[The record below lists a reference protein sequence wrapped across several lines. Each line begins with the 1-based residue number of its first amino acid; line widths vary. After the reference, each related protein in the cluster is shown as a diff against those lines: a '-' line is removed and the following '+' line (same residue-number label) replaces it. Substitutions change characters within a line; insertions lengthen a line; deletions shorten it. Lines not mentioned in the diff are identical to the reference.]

1 MSAIIHRSM
10 TQRKWIVVTILAA
23 VAALFYFA
31 RATNLDVSAGTVTLP
46 IDSSSVIV
54 VITLIAVS
62 TFVSEDLTCI
72 GSGVMV
78 AQGRISFATAAFACF
93 LGIFVGDVLLFF
105 AGRYLGR
112 PALRRAPLK
121 WFIRAEDVEKS
132 SAWFTRRGV
141 PVILASRFVPGS
153 RLPTYF
159 AAGLLNTNFWWF
171 SLYFLLAGAIW
182 SPLLVGLSKMLGAQ
196 VIQSALLSGQ
206 SLVIKIA
213 AAAAVVFTFA
223 KLATAMSSYRGRR
236 LLVSRWRRWTRW
248 EFWPVW
254 VFYPP
259 VICHVV
265 VLALKHRSATLF
277 TAVNPAIPS
286 GGFIGESKIE
296 ILKGLSGDAGVA
308 RASLIE
314 AALDLGERIARAKRF
329 IEENELDFPVVLKPD
344 EGQRGS
350 GVAVVRSDEELKDY
364 LNASAT
370 DTIIQEYVAGSEFGV
385 FYYRHPDEER
395 GRIFSITEKRFPVVT
410 GNGAST
416 LERLI
421 LEDERAVCMHV
432 PRVAETREFVAA
444 RHHCRGAEQRHEH
457 HRDPDRPQPLVACG
471 AEREPHRDRAQDE
484 QRDGR
489 SAECERRLFD
499 AGRRPLARVAAQVK
513 VRAGEEREH
522 RPLDADEEP
531 ESPPHRIAMID
542 RVRREPRDVEETSTY
557 RCDRSVV
564 CTQGCS
570 SISSRYGGCGQNHA
584 ASAQAART
592 KPIGTPHGVK
602 MEVMTPTASA
612 HATRNGTIV
621 GRGTSWR

>member
-1 MSAIIHRSM
+1 M
-10 TQRKWIVVTILAA
+10 
-23 VAALFYFA
+23 
-31 RATNLDVSAGTVTLP
+31 LP
-46 IDSSSVIV
+46 APGSSVIV

-72 GSGVMV
+72 GAGVMV
-78 AQGRISFATAAFACF
+78 AQGRISFAVGAFACF

-112 PALRRAPLK
+112 PAMRRAPLK

-182 SPLLVGLSKMLGAQ
+182 SPLLVGLSKVLGAQ

-206 SLVIKIA
+206 NLVIKII
-213 AAAAVVFTFA
+213 AAAAVVFTLA

-236 LLVSRWRRWTRW
+236 MLVSRWRRMTRW
-248 EFWPVW
+248 EFWPPW

-259 VICHVV
+259 VICYVGF
-265 VLALKHRSATLF
+265 LALKHRSATLF
-277 TAVNPAIPS
+277 TAANPAIPS

-296 ILKGLSGDAGVA
+296 ILKGLSGDARIA

-314 AALDLGERIARAKRF
+314 ASLDLDERVNRAKQF
-329 IEENELDFPVVLKPD
+329 IEENELGFPIVLKPD

-350 GVAVVRSDEELKDY
+350 GVAVVRSDEELRDY
-364 LNASAT
+364 LNRSAA
-370 DTIIQEYVAGSEFGV
+370 DTIIQEYVAGYEFGV
-385 FYYRHPDEER
+385 FYYRRPDEER

-421 LEDERAVCMHV
+421 LEDERAVCMARFYLKKQSKHLLDV
-432 PRVAETREFVAA
+432 PARGERVQLVELGT
-444 RHHCRGAEQRHEH
+444 HC
-457 HRDPDRPQPLVACG
+457 
-471 AEREPHRDRAQDE
+471 
-484 QRDGR
+484 
-489 SAECERRLFD
+489 
-499 AGRRPLARVAAQVK
+499 AGR
-513 VRAGEEREH
+513 
-522 RPLDADEEP
+522 D
-531 ESPPHRIAMID
+531 
-542 RVRREPRDVEETSTY
+542 
-557 RCDRSVV
+557 
-564 CTQGCS
+564 
-570 SISSRYGGCGQNHA
+570 IS
-584 ASAQAART
+584 
-592 KPIGTPHGVK
+592 
-602 MEVMTPTASA
+602 
-612 HATRNGTIV
+612 
-621 GRGTSWR
+621 

>member
-1 MSAIIHRSM
+1 MA
-10 TQRKWIVVTILAA
+10 QRKWIVVTILAA

-46 IDSSSVIV
+46 VDSSSVIV

-72 GSGVMV
+72 GAGVMV
-78 AQGRISFATAAFACF
+78 AQGRISFAVGAFACF

-112 PALRRAPLK
+112 PAMQHAPLK

-132 SAWFTRRGV
+132 SMWFTRRGV

-182 SPLLVGLSKMLGAQ
+182 SPLLVGLSKVLGAQ

-206 SLVIKIA
+206 SLVIKIVA
-213 AAAAVVFTFA
+213 AATVVFTLA

-236 LLVSRWRRWTRW
+236 MLLSRWRRWTRW
-248 EFWPVW
+248 EFWPAW
-254 VFYPP
+254 FFYPP
-259 VICHVV
+259 VICYIL

-277 TAVNPAIPS
+277 TAANPAIPS

-296 ILKGLSGDAGVA
+296 ILKGLSGDARIA

-314 AALDLGERIARAKRF
+314 DVLDLDERVARAKRF
-329 IEENELDFPVVLKPD
+329 IEENELGFPVVLKPD

-364 LNASAT
+364 LNASAA
-370 DTIIQEYVAGSEFGV
+370 DTIIQEYVPGSEFGV
-385 FYYRHPDEER
+385 FYYRRPDEER

-421 LEDERAVCMHV
+421 LEDERAVCMARFYFKKQSKHLFDV
-432 PRVAETREFVAA
+432 PASGERVQLVELGTHSMGAIFLDGGWARTRELEDAIDEISRRFHGFYFGRFDIRTPCVADLKA
-444 RHHCRGAEQRHEH
+444 GKNFKVIELNGVTSEATHIYDPRNSLFAAYKILFEQW
-457 HRDPDRPQPLVACG
+457 
-471 AEREPHRDRAQDE
+471 
-484 QRDGR
+484 
-489 SAECERRLFD
+489 
-499 AGRRPLARVAAQVK
+499 
-513 VRAGEEREH
+513 
-522 RPLDADEEP
+522 
-531 ESPPHRIAMID
+531 RIAFEI
-542 RVRREPRDVEETSTY
+542 
-557 RCDRSVV
+557 
-564 CTQGCS
+564 GA
-570 SISSRYGGCGQNHA
+570 QNH
-584 ASAQAART
+584 RR
-592 KPIGTPHGVK
+592 GV
-602 MEVMTPTASA
+602 TPTPIRALAKLLLDYKQRAEYHLAFDHVKISKR
-612 HATRNGTIV
+612 T
-621 GRGTSWR
+621 